1 MGDQTALNTSLP
13 RNMKQPPVGLD
24 LPARLVA
31 AVALMAIAACS
42 GDSSTTPSAPDVDPT
57 VAPPGATTVA
67 AADPSVGEQHFNQ
80 NCAACHQMGGTG
92 LVGLAPSIR
101 NRDFLA
107 IASDDF
113 IRKTVHSGRAGTA
126 MIPRPDLDYSKVS
139 EIIAY
144 LRALKVPNPVTV
156 TVDHDWT
163 ASGDVA
169 RGGEHF
175 AIFCADCHGP
185 NGEGYVAGGSGPGI
199 GTPGF
204 LNVASDGY
212 ILATL
217 QHGRLG
223 TPMRPFI
230 GPTGLANL
238 TQEEVGDIIV
248 WLRKKG

>member
-1 MGDQTALNTSLP
+1 M
-13 RNMKQPPVGLD
+13 
-24 LPARLVA
+24 PARLVA
-31 AVALMAIAACS
+31 AFALVAFAACS
-42 GDSSTTPSAPDVDPT
+42 GEAPSSGADVDPT
-57 VAPPGATTVA
+57 IAPAGATTVA
-67 AADPSVGEQHFNQ
+67 AADPSVGEQHFIMHCQ
-80 NCAACHQMGGTG
+80 ACHQPGGVG
-92 LVGLAPSIR
+92 MVGLAPSIR

-113 IRKTVHSGRAGTA
+113 IRRTVHNGRLGTA
-126 MIPRPDLDYSKVS
+126 MVPRPDLDYSTVS
-139 EIIAY
+139 EIISY
-144 LRALKVPNPVTV
+144 LRALDVPNPISV
-156 TVDHDWT
+156 TVDHDWK
-163 ASGDVA
+163 ASGDAA

-185 NGEGYVAGGSGPGI
+185 RGEGYAAGGSGPGI

-204 LNVASDGY
+204 LDVASDGY

-217 QHGRLG
+217 QHGRVG

-238 TQEEVGDIIV
+238 TDEEVGDIIV